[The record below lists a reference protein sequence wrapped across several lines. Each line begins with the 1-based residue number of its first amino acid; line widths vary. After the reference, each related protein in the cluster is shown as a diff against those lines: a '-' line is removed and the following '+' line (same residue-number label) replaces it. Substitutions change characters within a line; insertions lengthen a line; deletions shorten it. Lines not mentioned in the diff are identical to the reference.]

1 MQVSFSYDKKKVIQG
16 LRYHFMSRAEIRI
29 MVILVNVFAIIAAIL
44 FYSKKIRPEPFLLGS
59 CIWIFMMLSFWFILP
74 YTIYRRNSTFLD
86 QFTIFFTGQ
95 GLKLENEKGQV
106 QWEWSQFSGFFE
118 SPHFFH
124 LYFTSRQFFLIPK
137 ETMTPE
143 FTHELRGL
151 LNNKLTTMRK

>member
-1 MQVSFSYDKKKVIQG
+1 
-16 LRYHFMSRAEIRI
+16 
-29 MVILVNVFAIIAAIL
+29 
-44 FYSKKIRPEPFLLGS
+44 
-59 CIWIFMMLSFWFILP
+59 MMLSFWFILP